1 MINGGVL
8 SNSAGTSGSP
18 VRSSPCTFSA
28 PWVRGHGAAARQAAE
43 ASAAGLSG
51 RVSVS
56 GRLVQGIRRR
66 ALYGCSS
73 GRTHPFTSSRKQSG
87 TASPAVVT
95 SPAGPSSA
103 LMQMMMPRVS
113 VETLAFDGLSS
124 HAALLKEAPMVRAC
138 LLVLLA
144 RVQNWEEVFLRLH
157 AINKSTLIAG
167 RPEVGK
173 ATFLRRFCAFFAPAL
188 VRVGGR
194 HCRWPNG
201 KLGSDCEG
209 QTYHSFSVWPS
220 VIACTLHR
228 RRRGGALAAAE
239 AVGSDYRPT
248 VAFSSSPAGRHLRH
262 ARCDTGNHARVSA
275 AVPARDCA
283 AVRRLRLWRLLAA
296 AATVWRTRLRLF
308 LLARTPRLRDA

>member
-8 SNSAGTSGSP
+8 GGSAGTSGSP
-18 VRSSPCTFSA
+18 VRSSSCTFSA
-28 PWVRGHGAAARQAAE
+28 PLVRGHGAAARQAAE

-51 RVSVS
+51 RASVS

-95 SPAGPSSA
+95 SAAGPSSA
-103 LMQMMMPRVS
+103 LMQMMMPKVS

-144 RVQNWEEVFLRLH
+144 RVQNWEEVFLCLH
-157 AINKSTLIAG
+157 AINKSTLFRG
-167 RPEVGK
+167 GPEVGK

-201 KLGSDCEG
+201 KLGSDLRGANLPLLFCSAISNCLY
-209 QTYHSFSVWPS
+209 TAPPPP
-220 VIACTLHR
+220 R
-228 RRRGGALAAAE
+228 RRTCCSRSGGIRLPPDCRFFE
-239 AVGSDYRPT
+239 
-248 VAFSSSPAGRHLRH
+248 FSCWTTSPSCKMRHWQPC
-262 ARCDTGNHARVSA
+262 ASFCCSA
-275 AVPARDCA
+275 S
-283 AVRRLRLWRLLAA
+283 W
-296 AATVWRTRLRLF
+296 
-308 LLARTPRLRDA
+308 